1 MADDDV
7 HVVMYK
13 VLAYLYKCL
22 KAGEDPAVANYNAG
36 HFRIN
41 ERYWTV
47 IMVQLIDCGY
57 VTGFTVQR
65 ADDGTDIIPVRP
77 TVTMDGV
84 AFMMENSMMAK
95 ARKFLESIGDI
106 KSVIPGLKA
115 CHNGRASNHCWLLAF
130 APFPSAAK
138 QWGSGAYCCSG
149 RLAITVTEEFG

>member
-1 MADDDV
+1 
-7 HVVMYK
+7 
-13 VLAYLYKCL
+13 
-22 KAGEDPAVANYNAG
+22 
-36 HFRIN
+36 
-41 ERYWTV
+41 
-47 IMVQLIDCGY
+47 
-57 VTGFTVQR
+57 
-65 ADDGTDIIPVRP
+65 
-77 TVTMDGV
+77 MDGV